1 MIHSGASNS
10 HVIAGVMTITTIA
23 VRFALRSMLPSR
35 CQLSIKG
42 PKVRCSR
49 NQPSS
54 RVEERANAKAA
65 ASRNGVV
72 GNTTPRA
79 PTASDV
85 RPASSQTNLIPLSTL
100 AVHHTT
106 SGSGKSGDA
115 RVRFTCMPTNVSP
128 EYKKAEEAYRKARTP
143 KDRLDCLRE
152 MFRTIPKHKGTEHL
166 QADIKT
172 RIKQLSEELAG
183 PKKGGRRS
191 GPSHVVRPE
200 GAAQLCLVG
209 PPNAG
214 KSSLHARL
222 TGSHSDIGPY
232 PYTTHLPVPGML
244 PYADIHF
251 QLVDLPPVS
260 DDFMEPWLVNAL
272 QPADGVLL
280 VVDISDPDCLEQ
292 VPTILNRLAE
302 KKVFLTPAWPGLPS
316 TEKIEAD
323 ETDDPFRLD
332 LPTVLIAN
340 KSDLDPDPR
349 EVEILEELLG
359 LRFPALTTSAET
371 GDGLDELG
379 TFLFRALQI
388 VRVYTKTPGKPADND
403 KPFTVRRGDTVLDVA
418 SLVHKDIARD
428 LNFARMW
435 GEEVFDGQ
443 QVGPDHL
450 VSDGDLVE
458 LHL

>member
-1 MIHSGASNS
+1 
-10 HVIAGVMTITTIA
+10 
-23 VRFALRSMLPSR
+23 
-35 CQLSIKG
+35 
-42 PKVRCSR
+42 
-49 NQPSS
+49 
-54 RVEERANAKAA
+54 
-65 ASRNGVV
+65 
-72 GNTTPRA
+72 
-79 PTASDV
+79 
-85 RPASSQTNLIPLSTL
+85 
-100 AVHHTT
+100 
-106 SGSGKSGDA
+106 
-115 RVRFTCMPTNVSP
+115 MPTNVTP
-128 EYKKAEEAYRKARTP
+128 AYKKAEEAYRAAREP
-143 KDRLDCLRE
+143 GERLDCLRE

-172 RIKQLSEELAG
+172 RIKQLTEELAG

-200 GAAQLCLVG
+200 GAAQLCLIG

-244 PYADIHF
+244 PYEDIHI

-260 DDFMEPWLVNAL
+260 GDFMEPWLINAL

-280 VVDISDPDCLEQ
+280 VVDISDPDCSEQ
-292 VPTILNRLAE
+292 IPTILERLAE
-302 KKVFLTPAWPGLPS
+302 KKVFLTPAWPGLAPAEPVEPDK
-316 TEKIEAD
+316 TG
-323 ETDDPFRLD
+323 DPFRLE

-340 KSDLDPDPR
+340 KSDLDPDPE

-359 LRFPALTTSAET
+359 LRFPTLTMSAQT

-379 TFLFRALQI
+379 PFLFRALEI
-388 VRVYTKTPGKPADND
+388 VRVYTKTPGKQADTD
-403 KPFTVRRGDTVLDVA
+403 KPFTVRRGGTVLDVA
-418 SLVHKDIARD
+418 GLVHKDIAEG
-428 LNFARMW
+428 LKFARMW
-435 GEEVFDGQ
+435 GAEVFDGQ

-450 VSDGDLVE
+450 VSDGDLIE